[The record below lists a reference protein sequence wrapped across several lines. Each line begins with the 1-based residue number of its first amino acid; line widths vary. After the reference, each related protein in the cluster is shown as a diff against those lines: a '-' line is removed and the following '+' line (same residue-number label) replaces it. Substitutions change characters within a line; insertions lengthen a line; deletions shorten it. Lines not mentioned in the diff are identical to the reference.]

1 VRGQLLRA
9 LESRNFRLFF
19 IGQSVSLVGT
29 WMQQVAISWLIYRL
43 TGSAVLLG
51 VVSFAGQIP
60 SFLFSPL
67 AGVLADRWDRRRL
80 LLWTQALAMVQASLL
95 ASFVLTGLIQVWHLV
110 ALSCLLGIIN
120 AFDIP
125 VRQAFVVEM
134 VEKKEDLGN
143 AIALNSSLVNSARL
157 IGPSLAGL
165 LIAVLGEGVCFLINA
180 ASYLAVI
187 LAIGAMRLRPAKPR
201 QNRKHVLHEL
211 REGVG
216 YAVGSAPIRS
226 ILILIAL
233 MGLVGMPYTVLLPVF
248 AREIL
253 QGGAHTF
260 GFLMAAAGLG
270 ALASTIFLASRKSV
284 LGLGKVIVIATGVF
298 GLGLIGF
305 ALSRAL
311 PLSLLF
317 LGMTG
322 FGAMAM
328 IASSNTVVQ
337 TIVEDEKRGRVMSF
351 FTMAVMGMTPLGSLA
366 AGVSADAVGA
376 PATLIVGGLACLVTG
391 SVFASRLPA
400 LQEVVRPIYVRLGI
414 IPEVAKGLQTA
425 SDLFVPPEKP

>member
-1 VRGQLLRA
+1 VRGHLLRA

-67 AGVLADRWDRRRL
+67 AGVFADRWDRRRL

-110 ALSCLLGIIN
+110 ALSCLLGLIN

-165 LIAVLGEGVCFLINA
+165 LIAAFG
-180 ASYLAVI
+180 
-187 LAIGAMRLRPAKPR
+187 
-201 QNRKHVLHEL
+201 
-211 REGVG
+211 EGVG
-216 YAVGSAPIRS
+216 YAFGSAPIRS

-233 MGLVGMPYTVLLPVF
+233 MGLVGMPDTVLMPVF

-284 LGLGKVIVIATGVF
+284 LGLGRIIVVATGLF

-366 AGVSADAVGA
+366 AGALADTVGA
-376 PATLIVGGLACLVTG
+376 PATLVAGGVACLAAG
-391 SVFASRLPA
+391 AVFSIRLPA
-400 LQEVVRPIYVRLGI
+400 LREGVRPIYVRLGI

>member
-1 VRGQLLRA
+1 MRGQLLRA

-187 LAIGAMRLRPAKPR
+187 FAIGAMRLRPAKPR

-376 PATLIVGGLACLVTG
+376 PATLVVGGLACLVTG

-400 LQEVVRPIYVRLGI
+400 LQELVRPIYVRLGI

>member
-1 VRGQLLRA
+1 VRGHLLRA
-9 LESRNFRLFF
+9 LGSRNFRLFF
-19 IGQSVSLVGT
+19 AGQGVSLVGT
-29 WMQQVAISWLIYRL
+29 WMQQVAISWLVYRL

-67 AGVLADRWDRRRL
+67 AGVLADRWNRRRL
-80 LLWTQALAMVQASLL
+80 LLCTQTLAMLQASLL
-95 ASFVLTGLIQVWHLV
+95 AFFVLAGLIQVWHLV
-110 ALSCLLGIIN
+110 ALSVLLGLIN

-143 AIALNSSLVNSARL
+143 AIALNSSLVNGARL

-165 LIAVLGEGVCFLINA
+165 LIAVVGEGVCFLINA

-187 LAIGAMRLRPAKPR
+187 LAIGAMRLPPAKAR
-201 QNRKHVLHEL
+201 ENRKHVLHEL
-211 REGVG
+211 REGFG
-216 YAVGSAPIRS
+216 YAFGFAPIRA
-226 ILILIAL
+226 ILFLIAL
-233 MGLVGMPYTVLLPVF
+233 VGLVGMPYTVLMPVF

-253 QGGAHTF
+253 RGGAHTF
-260 GFLMAAAGLG
+260 GFLMTAAGVG
-270 ALASTIFLASRKSV
+270 ALASTVFLASRKSV
-284 LGLGKVIVIATGVF
+284 LGLGRVIVVATGLF

-305 ALSRAL
+305 ALSRSL

-317 LGMTG
+317 LGLAG

-337 TIVEDEKRGRVMSF
+337 TIVEDEKRGRVMSL
-351 FTMAVMGMTPLGSLA
+351 FTMAFMGMAPLGSLA
-366 AGVSADAVGA
+366 AGALADTVGA
-376 PATLIVGGLACLVTG
+376 PATLIGGGIACLLTG
-391 SVFASRLPA
+391 TVFASRLPA
-400 LQEVVRPIYVRLGI
+400 LRELVRPIYVRMGI

-425 SDLFVPPEKP
+425 SELFVPPEKP

>member
-1 VRGQLLRA
+1 MRGQLLRA

-29 WMQQVAISWLIYRL
+29 WMQQVAISWLVYRL

-165 LIAVLGEGVCFLINA
+165 LIAVFGEGVCFLINA

-187 LAIGAMRLRPAKPR
+187 FAIGAMRLRPAKPR

-376 PATLIVGGLACLVTG
+376 PATLIVGGLACLITG

-400 LQEVVRPIYVRLGI
+400 LQELVRPIYVRLGI

>member
-165 LIAVLGEGVCFLINA
+165 LIAVFGEGVCFLINA

-187 LAIGAMRLRPAKPR
+187 FAIGAMRLRPAKPR

-366 AGVSADAVGA
+366 AGALADTIGA
-376 PATLIVGGLACLVTG
+376 PATLIAAGIACLATG
-391 SVFASRLPA
+391 AVFSIRLPA
-400 LQEVVRPIYVRLGI
+400 LREVVRPIYVRLGI